1 MLEKSSLSHRGSLA
15 DSAAQHPQNE
25 CVGGHVHLSFPRA
38 AELVPMRYNSHAIAE
53 DSHNSSST
61 GESIVIDS
69 YRAVVGTQI
78 QLTPCWTKVGNET
91 LSLDESC
98 VVFCPWTRAL

>member
-1 MLEKSSLSHRGSLA
+1 
-15 DSAAQHPQNE
+15 
-25 CVGGHVHLSFPRA
+25 
-38 AELVPMRYNSHAIAE
+38 MRYDSHAIAE

-61 GESIVIDS
+61 SESIVIDS

-98 VVFCPWTRAL
+98 VVFCPWTRALDVIRWTVETPQFEYNGERPNQQRRVHG